1 MTCVMFL
8 NTFCVYFCNVFK
20 KFNMREI
27 KRNVRTAAVALF
39 MALPFIAATTPAYRG
54 VVTVE
59 EADGS
64 VLELRVHG
72 DEYFNYV
79 STPDGYAVRAGGDG
93 LYYFLDRD
101 FHPTP
106 MRAAL
111 GDTPQVRLMKEGFQP
126 AEAAAREKAR
136 RAIQLSI
143 QSLNRRAMPKAGR
156 FPSMGEP
163 HTLVILAQFADESFR
178 SADPAA
184 DYREMLNGNNYTA
197 GGATGSCRSY
207 YSDNSMGKFTPCF
220 DVYGP
225 VTLEHGYHY
234 YGENNSITGQ
244 DLHATDMVI
253 EACRALE
260 DEIDYADYDLDGD
273 GVIDNVYVVY
283 AGYGASDSGL
293 ADRIWPH
300 SYDMGNDERRV
311 WLDGKLLGNYA
322 CSNEINYNT
331 GRMTGIG
338 TFVHEFGHCLGLP
351 DMYNTVDQ
359 SASFTP
365 GEWDFMDYGM
375 YNNGTHTPPCV
386 TAYERISLGW
396 LEPTELVQPDNLTLG
411 HIAGNAAYRISTNL
425 PEEYFLLENR
435 QPEGWDA
442 YIPGHGML
450 VWHIDYVKSVWDE
463 NRVNTNPSHQYVDLL
478 EADNHRSLDD
488 IAGDPFPGT
497 SGKTAITD
505 ETQPSLRT
513 WLGLGFDKTV
523 TDIAE
528 SAEGIITFRYRG
540 GATLSGAPQSVSV
553 SDVTP
558 TSFKA
563 AWSSVECAT
572 RYIVSLTAKSDGM
585 PVGEYGETDVGDATE
600 YAFARLDP
608 STTYIL
614 TVRAADAYTVTA
626 PSSPV
631 EITTLPPTFDLM
643 TPAAPEIRDVSASSV
658 TISFGGLEDTS
669 SYLLSVY
676 AKARGEDTRTDNLGF
691 DDVTQ
696 LPEGWESTSSQGI
709 SMNGYYGEA
718 APALVLSAEGMYVQ
732 SPSYAEGIT
741 SLSFWLR
748 GRSDVTGNTLTVSGF
763 DGRRWHRISELEI
776 PREARTVELDPDLL
790 EGMLSVRI
798 AYTKKTSVG
807 NAVIDDLCIGT
818 GAALERIYNPGYER
832 RDVGAGGEVKVG
844 GLSANT
850 VYYATVAAVNGALTS
865 LTSPETRFTTSGD
878 ASIAE
883 IIGGETAS
891 WQLEGET
898 LKVKCR
904 PGTAVSLC
912 NVAGMTLRT
921 VEAGSDG
928 TALFRLPSIG
938 MYIVRLPEIT
948 FKILK

>member
-1 MTCVMFL
+1 MKMDLRKAAIALIFSL
-8 NTFCVYFCNVFK
+8 PF
-20 KFNMREI
+20 
-27 KRNVRTAAVALF
+27 TAAAS
-39 MALPFIAATTPAYRG
+39 PAYRG
-54 VVTVE
+54 IVKVAEPGGT
-59 EADGS
+59 
-64 VLELRVHG
+64 VLELRVNG
-72 DEYFNYV
+72 DEHFNYV
-79 STPDGYAVRAGGDG
+79 STPDGYAVRAGADG
-93 LYYFLDRD
+93 LYYYLDSD
-101 FHPTP
+101 FRPTSL
-106 MRAAL
+106 RVAH
-111 GDTPQVRLMKEGFQP
+111 GDTPQVRQMKSSFQP
-126 AEAAAREKAR
+126 SEAAAREMAR
-136 RAIQLSI
+136 REAVRSTRGLS
-143 QSLNRRAMPKAGR
+143 RRATPKAGR
-156 FPSMGEP
+156 FPSQGEP
-163 HTLVILAQFADESFR
+163 HTLVILAQFADQSFR
-178 SADPAA
+178 SANPAA
-184 DYREMLNGNNYTA
+184 DYRDMLNGENYTA

-207 YSDNSMGKFTPCF
+207 YSDNSMGKFTPSF

-260 DEIDYADYDLDGD
+260 DEIDYASYDLDGD

-283 AGYGASDSGL
+283 AGYGASDSGM

-322 CSNEINYNT
+322 CSNEINYIT

-359 SASFTP
+359 SATFTP

-386 TAYERISLGW
+386 TAYERMFLGW

-411 HIAGNAAYRISTNL
+411 HLAGNTAYRISTNL
-425 PEEYFLLENR
+425 PDEYFLLENR

-505 ETQPSLRT
+505 ETQPNLRT

-540 GATLSGAPQSVSV
+540 GATLPGAPETVTVSE
-553 SDVTP
+553 VTP

-563 AWSSVECAT
+563 AWSPVEGAT
-572 RYIVSLTAKSDGM
+572 HYIVSLTAKSDGM
-585 PVGEYGETDVGDATE
+585 PAGEYGEADAGNATE
-600 YAFARLDP
+600 FAFAELDP
-608 STTYIL
+608 STAYIL

-626 PSSPV
+626 PSIPV
-631 EITTLPPTFDLM
+631 EISTLPPTFDLM
-643 TPAAPEIRDVSASSV
+643 KPEAPEVKEVTGTSA
-658 TISFGGLEDTS
+658 TLSFGGLEEAR
-669 SYLLSVY
+669 SYLLNVY
-676 AKARGEDTRTDNLGF
+676 AKSRGENARTDNLGF

-696 LPEGWESTSSQGI
+696 LPEGWEATSSQGI
-709 SMNGYYGEA
+709 SMNGYFGTA

-732 SPSYAEGIT
+732 SPSYADGIT

-748 GRSDVTGNTLTVSGF
+748 GRSNVTGNTLTVSGF
-763 DGRRWHRISELEI
+763 DGRRWNRISEMEI
-776 PREARTVELDPDLL
+776 PREAQTVEIDPDLL
-790 EGMLSVRI
+790 EGMRSVRI
-798 AYTKKTSVG
+798 AYSKKVSAG
-807 NAVIDDLCIGT
+807 NAIIDDVCIGS
-818 GAALERIYNPGYER
+818 GATLERIYHAGFER
-832 RDVGAGGEVKVG
+832 RDVGAAGEVKVE
-844 GLSANT
+844 GLAPGT
-850 VYYATVAAVNGALTS
+850 VYYATIAAMNGALTS
-865 LTSPETRFTTSGD
+865 LTSPETRFTTAGD
-878 ASIAE
+878 VSIEDAE
-883 IIGGETAS
+883 ICPAAT
-891 WQLEGET
+891 WQLTGET
-898 LKVKCR
+898 LTVKCL
-904 PGTAVSLC
+904 PGTTVTLS

-921 VEAGSDG
+921 VRAGSDG
-928 TALFRLPSIG
+928 TALFRLPSTG
-938 MYIVRLPEIT
+938 VYIVSLPGAT
-948 FKILK
+948 FKIMK